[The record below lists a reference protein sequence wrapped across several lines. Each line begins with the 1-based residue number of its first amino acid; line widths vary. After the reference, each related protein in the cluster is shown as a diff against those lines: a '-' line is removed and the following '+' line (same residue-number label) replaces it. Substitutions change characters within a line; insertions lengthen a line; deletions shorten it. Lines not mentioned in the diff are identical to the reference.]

1 MCPKTKNVLHFF
13 NLLKNPNFLQ
23 NSAKVLILCL
33 ANCKKFAQILI
44 SCFAKFIKISRNT
57 KLKLSR
63 KFREITKTKF
73 FAATLE
79 WVIGWGRIE
88 NKAWVS
94 SPFHKSEWGAWG
106 LRH

>member
-23 NSAKVLILCL
+23 NSAKV
-33 ANCKKFAQILI
+33 LI

-94 SPFHKSEWGAWG
+94 SPLHKSEWGAWG